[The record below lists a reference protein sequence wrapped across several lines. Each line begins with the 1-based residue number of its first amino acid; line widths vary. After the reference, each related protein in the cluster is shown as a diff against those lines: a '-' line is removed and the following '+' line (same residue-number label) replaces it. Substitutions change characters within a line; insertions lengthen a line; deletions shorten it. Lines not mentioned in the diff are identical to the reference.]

1 MLNTKSKKT
10 DSKAAPAATKT
21 ADTATKGGKSKNKYD
36 VQIAECRAIIEEN
49 KAKIKELLAKKLNEQ
64 SGDWEIGSTVYY
76 PAPPQKNIIPCKLE
90 IEEDSN
96 GEIVYFARPICLDKK
111 TGKETLSKRHYSLG
125 TDLSECEDLYRE
137 PPKASKKDTS
147 KKSAEKTTANK
158 KTSKKEEPV
167 EEKAPVKKA
176 TLGGK
181 KTLGKKK

>member
-10 DSKAAPAATKT
+10 ESKAAPAASKT
-21 ADTATKGGKSKNKYD
+21 ADTTKGGKSKNKYD

-96 GEIVYFARPICLDKK
+96 GEIVYFARPICVDKK
-111 TGKETLSKRHYSLG
+111 TGEETLSKRHYSLG
-125 TDLSECEDLYRE
+125 TDLSECEDLHRE
-137 PPKASKKDTS
+137 PPKPSKKETS
-147 KKSAEKTTANK
+147 KKSAEKATSK
-158 KTSKKEEPV
+158 KTSKKEEPA
-167 EEKAPVKKA
+167 EETKPVKKA